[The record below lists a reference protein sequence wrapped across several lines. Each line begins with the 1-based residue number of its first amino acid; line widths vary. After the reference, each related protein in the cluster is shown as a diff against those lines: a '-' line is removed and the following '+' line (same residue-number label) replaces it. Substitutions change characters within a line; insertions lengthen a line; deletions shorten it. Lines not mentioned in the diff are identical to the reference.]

1 MERIMSNP
9 PRERDEELKMLRC
22 RFIASGRVQGVGFRD
37 FVCKIGESLQLVG
50 YAKNL
55 PDGTVEIVAEGE
67 AAKISELAR
76 RVSVRMLAGIHVDKM
91 EEKERGKLEKRSRA
105 SFSVEF

>member
-1 MERIMSNP
+1 MPDAPCASCPGR
-9 PRERDEELKMLRC
+9 LFRC

-37 FVCKIGESLQLVG
+37 FVSRIGGSIGLTG

-67 AAKISELAR
+67 EAKIGELAR
-76 RVSVRMLAGIHVDKM
+76 RVSVRMLSGISVEKM
-91 EEKERGKLEKRSRA
+91 EMLEGAKIKKRSRA
-105 SFSVEF
+105 SFSAEF

>member
-1 MERIMSNP
+1 MFRA
-9 PRERDEELKMLRC
+9 

-37 FVCKIGESLQLVG
+37 FVCRIGQSIGLSG

-67 AAKISELAR
+67 GAKIDELVR
-76 RVSVRMLAGIHVDKM
+76 RVSVRMLNGIHVDKM
-91 EEKERGKLEKRSRA
+91 GEKERARMEKRSRA
-105 SFSVEF
+105 SFGVEY